1 MDDDPKKRRSRLLWR
16 RILIPVAGPMCVE
29 PNTGNDQCGVHS
41 NSGVLNK
48 WYYLMV
54 EGSGQVISRFWKNL

>member
-1 MDDDPKKRRSRLLWR
+1 MDDPKNVGDPDCYGGEFW
-16 RILIPVAGPMCVE
+16 IPVAGCVMWT
-29 PNTGNDQCGVHS
+29 PYRATNVVHS

-54 EGSGQVISRFWKNL
+54 EGSGQAISEGSGIG

>member
-1 MDDDPKKRRSRLLWR
+1 MAENFDTSCRSN
-16 RILIPVAGPMCVE
+16 VCE

-54 EGSGQVISRFWKNL
+54 EGSGQAISRFWNSFVEPVH

>member
-1 MDDDPKKRRSRLLWR
+1 MIQNVGDPDCYGGEFW
-16 RILIPVAGPMCVE
+16 IPVAGAMCD
-29 PNTGNDQCGVHS
+29 TKYRNDQCVHS

-54 EGSGQVISRFWKNL
+54 EGSGQAISKVLE

>member
-1 MDDDPKKRRSRLLWR
+1 MDGWSKKCGDPDCYGGEFW
-16 RILIPVAGPMCVE
+16 IPVAGAMCD
-29 PNTGNDQCGVHS
+29 TKYRNDQCGVHS

-54 EGSGQVISRFWKNL
+54 EGSGQIFLKVLE

>member
-1 MDDDPKKRRSRLLWR
+1 
-16 RILIPVAGPMCVE
+16 VCE
-29 PNTGNDQCGVHS
+29 PNTETTNVVHS

-54 EGSGQVISRFWKNL
+54 DKLFQGSGKICRTDPVLDKVVVEDGKTDAGKI